1 VPAALESD
9 RVFPEE
15 PDESHTLLLLARA
28 ERGDE
33 DAWRALYDRYHDQL
47 LLWIRLDLGPGL
59 RRFLQS
65 EDIFQ
70 SVALEWFRDL
80 RRFEYRGPG
89 SLNRY
94 LRVLVANKI
103 RDRSDTFGAAKRGAP
118 APLEHDPADTEDVRY
133 HDLRYERLEHAIAGL
148 PDEMRS
154 VVVWHKLEGVPLAE
168 IAERL
173 RKSDPAVRQISSRAL
188 AKLALALRD
197 DGPASG

>member
-1 VPAALESD
+1 M
-9 RVFPEE
+9 FPEA
-15 PDESHTLLLLARA
+15 PDESRTLVLLARA
-28 ERGDE
+28 EQGDE

-47 LLWIRLDLGPGL
+47 LLWIRLDLGAGL

-94 LRVLVANKI
+94 LRTLVANKI
-103 RDRSDTFGAAKRGAP
+103 RDRADTFGAAKRGAP
-118 APLEHDPADTEDVRY
+118 VPLEHEPADAEAVRY
-133 HDLRYERLEHAIAGL
+133 HDPRYERLERAIAHL
-148 PDEMRS
+148 PDEMRA
-154 VVVWHKLEGVPLAE
+154 VVVWHKLESVPLAE
-168 IAERL
+168 IAGRL
-173 RKSDPAVRQISSRAL
+173 GKSDAAVRQISSRAL

-197 DGPASG
+197 EGRG